1 MRIFNGVITI
11 TSSPQEISTKKWSF
25 DISFKSSDGFLIS
38 DIMVDDVV
46 FLNGYDI
53 NSDTSRFGRFVVK
66 AIEDSTTLGQKKLTV
81 ELTED
86 LEPGAVVYAP
96 YDGEEN
102 RVGLIGRMTSPSGF
116 TFLPTTADGIPEYSI
131 GKSRNIDFKT
141 RDTEFTKYVTKE
153 VQRNGGGASGGGS
166 GTDTT
171 KLPLT
176 GGTISG
182 DLTVENQTTLNKTR
196 IQAGDN
202 VINVTSNGIETTL
215 SGSNITDTKTV
226 SSDLAIDASESRVST
241 GRKVSYTNLMKGSEA
256 ERNTRTNAT
265 NEAVNKVEVK
275 SESGTAS
282 HVVNV
287 LGTTTNIQLNSQGTT
302 ASIELTAT
310 EGNVNLT
317 GKTVNVNGDL
327 KVTKPVTVS
336 ANVIGDKLF
345 SSSTDENFVDNQ
357 LVTKKAASALVTTAI
372 NEKLSGATLNGVS
385 RSDVEAML
393 SGYLTISTANTV
405 ISSALSGINPNNIM
419 QDVTHKFV
427 TTDQINE
434 WNNKQD
440 AIDVSTL
447 EKTAKKGLP
456 GGYVPLDDRGKILV
470 RYLDIP
476 QYNELQTPVPVIDE
490 EEYQRRLNGN
500 PISDKPGK
508 FMGDFPFSLFILTKG
523 KSENNPRAFKEW
535 RLMYIHR
542 ADADEVT
549 RGEADAEGQQLP
561 FEFEFYSNTSKL
573 VTWSGIDG
581 IPNTIVYKEADGKI
595 SESLLPDSVVTK
607 TGGKIAETLLPEIH
621 SEIQTIKGLQIDKYG
636 RVIGAA
642 N

>member
-86 LEPGAVVYAP
+86 LEPGAIVYAP

-166 GTDTT
+166 GVDTT

-226 SSDLAIDASESRVST
+226 SSDLAIDAYESRVST

-523 KSENNPRAFKEW
+523 KSETNPRAFKEW

-561 FEFEFYSNTSKL
+561 FEFELYSKTSKL

-595 SESLLPDSVVTK
+595 SESLLPDNVVTK
-607 TGGKIAETLLPEIH
+607 TGGKISETLLPEIH
-621 SEIQTIKGLQIDKYG
+621 SEIQTINGLQIDKYG

>member
-86 LEPGAVVYAP
+86 LEPGAIVYAP

-357 LVTKKAASALVTTAI
+357 LVTKKAASALVTSAI
-372 NEKLSGATLNGVS
+372 NEKLNGATLNGVS

-523 KSENNPRAFKEW
+523 KSETNPRAFKEW

-561 FEFEFYSNTSKL
+561 FEFEFYSKTSKL

-595 SESLLPDSVVTK
+595 SESLLPDNVVTK
-607 TGGKIAETLLPEIH
+607 TGGKIAEALLPEIH
-621 SEIQTIKGLQIDKYG
+621 SDIQTVNGMKFDKYG
-636 RVIGAA
+636 RYIGQA
-642 N
+642 

>member
-1 MRIFNGVITI
+1 MRTFNGVITI

-86 LEPGAVVYAP
+86 LEPGAIVYAP

-357 LVTKKAASALVTTAI
+357 LVTKKAASALVTSAI
-372 NEKLSGATLNGVS
+372 NEKLSGTTLNGVS

-523 KSENNPRAFKEW
+523 KSETNPRAFKEW

-561 FEFEFYSNTSKL
+561 FEFEFYSKTSKL
-573 VTWSGIDG
+573 VTWGGIDG
-581 IPNTIVYKEADGKI
+581 IPNTLVYKEVDGKI

-607 TGGKIAETLLPEIH
+607 TGGKISETLLPEIH
-621 SEIQTIKGLQIDKYG
+621 SDIQTVNGMKFDKYG
-636 RVIGAA
+636 RYIGQA
-642 N
+642 

>member
-86 LEPGAVVYAP
+86 LEPGAIVYAP

-141 RDTEFTKYVTKE
+141 RDAEFTKYVTKE

-166 GTDTT
+166 GVDTT
-171 KLPLT
+171 KLSLT

-302 ASIELTAT
+302 ASIELKAT

-327 KVTKPVTVS
+327 KVTKPVTVA

-357 LVTKKAASALVTTAI
+357 LVTKKAASALVTSAI

-523 KSENNPRAFKEW
+523 KSETNPRAFKEW

-561 FEFEFYSNTSKL
+561 FEFEFYSKTSKL

-595 SESLLPDSVVTK
+595 SESLLPDNVVTK
-607 TGGKIAETLLPEIH
+607 TGGKIAEALLPEIH
-621 SEIQTIKGLQIDKYG
+621 SDIQTVNGMKFDKYG
-636 RVIGAA
+636 RYIGQA
-642 N
+642 

>member
-86 LEPGAVVYAP
+86 LEPGAIVYAP

-153 VQRNGGGASGGGS
+153 VQRNGGGASGGVS
-166 GTDTT
+166 GVDTT

-327 KVTKPVTVS
+327 KVTKPVTVA

-357 LVTKKAASALVTTAI
+357 LVTKKAASALVTSAI

-523 KSENNPRAFKEW
+523 KSETNPRAFKEW

-561 FEFEFYSNTSKL
+561 FEFEFYSKTSKL

-581 IPNTIVYKEADGKI
+581 IPNTLVYKESDGKI
-595 SESLLPDSVVTK
+595 SESLLPDNVVTK
-607 TGGKIAETLLPEIH
+607 TGGKIAEALLPEIH
-621 SEIQTIKGLQIDKYG
+621 SDIQTVNGMKFDKYG
-636 RVIGAA
+636 RYIGQA
-642 N
+642 

>member
-46 FLNGYDI
+46 FINGYDI

-86 LEPGAVVYAP
+86 LEPGAIVYAP

-141 RDTEFTKYVTKE
+141 RDAEFTKYVTKE

-166 GTDTT
+166 GVDTT

-327 KVTKPVTVS
+327 KVTKPVTVA

-357 LVTKKAASALVTTAI
+357 LVTKKAASALVTSAI

-523 KSENNPRAFKEW
+523 KSETNPRAFKEW

-561 FEFEFYSNTSKL
+561 FEFEFYSKTSKL

-607 TGGKIAETLLPEIH
+607 TGGKISETLLPEIH
-621 SEIQTIKGLQIDKYG
+621 SEIQTINGLQIDKYG

>member
-86 LEPGAVVYAP
+86 LEPGAIVYAP

-166 GTDTT
+166 GVDTT

-357 LVTKKAASALVTTAI
+357 LVTKKAASSLVTSAI
-372 NEKLSGATLNGVS
+372 NEKLNGATLNGVS

-523 KSENNPRAFKEW
+523 KSETNPRAFKEW

-561 FEFEFYSNTSKL
+561 FEFEFYSKTSKL

-581 IPNTIVYKEADGKI
+581 IPNTLVYKESDGKI

-607 TGGKIAETLLPEIH
+607 TGGKIADALLPEIH
-621 SEIQTIKGLQIDKYG
+621 SDIQTVNGMKFDKYG
-636 RVIGAA
+636 RYIGQA
-642 N
+642 

>member
-1 MRIFNGVITI
+1 M
-11 TSSPQEISTKKWSF
+11 
-25 DISFKSSDGFLIS
+25 
-38 DIMVDDVV
+38 
-46 FLNGYDI
+46 
-53 NSDTSRFGRFVVK
+53 
-66 AIEDSTTLGQKKLTV
+66 A
-81 ELTED
+81 
-86 LEPGAVVYAP
+86 
-96 YDGEEN
+96 
-102 RVGLIGRMTSPSGF
+102 
-116 TFLPTTADGIPEYSI
+116 
-131 GKSRNIDFKT
+131 NIDFKT

-357 LVTKKAASALVTTAI
+357 LVTKKAASALVTSAI
-372 NEKLSGATLNGVS
+372 NEKLNGATLNGVS

-523 KSENNPRAFKEW
+523 KSETNPRAFKEW

-561 FEFEFYSNTSKL
+561 FEFEFYSKTSKL

-581 IPNTIVYKEADGKI
+581 IPNTLVYKESDGKI
-595 SESLLPDSVVTK
+595 SESLLPDNVVTK
-607 TGGKIAETLLPEIH
+607 TGGKIAEALLPEIH
-621 SEIQTIKGLQIDKYG
+621 RDIQTVNGMKFDKYG
-636 RVIGAA
+636 RYIGQA
-642 N
+642 

>member
-86 LEPGAVVYAP
+86 LEPGAIVYAP

-357 LVTKKAASALVTTAI
+357 LVTKKAASALVTSAI
-372 NEKLSGATLNGVS
+372 NEKLSGTTLNGVS

-523 KSENNPRAFKEW
+523 KSETNPRAFKEW

-561 FEFEFYSNTSKL
+561 FEFEFYSKTSKL
-573 VTWSGIDG
+573 VTWGGIDG
-581 IPNTIVYKEADGKI
+581 IPNTLVYKEVDGKI

-607 TGGKIAETLLPEIH
+607 TGGKISETLLPEIH
-621 SEIQTIKGLQIDKYG
+621 SDIQTVNGMKFDKYG
-636 RVIGAA
+636 RYIGQA
-642 N
+642 

>member
-86 LEPGAVVYAP
+86 LEPGAIVYAP

-357 LVTKKAASALVTTAI
+357 LVTKKAASALVASAI
-372 NEKLSGATLNGVS
+372 NEKLSGDTLNGVS

-523 KSENNPRAFKEW
+523 KSETNPRAFKEW

-542 ADADEVT
+542 ADADEVI

-561 FEFEFYSNTSKL
+561 FEFEFYSKTSKL

-595 SESLLPDSVVTK
+595 SESLLPDNVVTK
-607 TGGKIAETLLPEIH
+607 TGGKISETLLPEIH

>member
-86 LEPGAVVYAP
+86 LEPSAIVYAP

-141 RDTEFTKYVTKE
+141 RDAEFTKYVTKE

-166 GTDTT
+166 GVDTT

-202 VINVTSNGIETTL
+202 IINVTSNGIETTL

-275 SESGTAS
+275 SESGTAI

-357 LVTKKAASALVTTAI
+357 LVTKKAASALVTSAI
-372 NEKLSGATLNGVS
+372 NEKLNGATLNGVS

-440 AIDVSTL
+440 VIDVSTL
-447 EKTAKKGLP
+447 EKTVKKGLP
-456 GGYVPLDDRGKILV
+456 GGYVPLDDRGKINPMFI
-470 RYLDIP
+470 DIP
-476 QYNELQTPVPVIDE
+476 QYNDLLTPVP
-490 EEYQRRLNGN
+490 
-500 PISDKPGK
+500 
-508 FMGDFPFSLFILTKG
+508 
-523 KSENNPRAFKEW
+523 
-535 RLMYIHR
+535 
-542 ADADEVT
+542 
-549 RGEADAEGQQLP
+549 
-561 FEFEFYSNTSKL
+561 L
-573 VTWSGIDG
+573 VTEDMLTRELQNQKTGGGMKGSLVVCIPSDPSGI
-581 IPNTIVYKEADGKI
+581 NTPIEDNKLINWKFSFVYRAVQSDIDAGRATYLGEQIQVELGRYRDDCKIFKWKNILDVPQNIVYKEDNGKI
-595 SESLLPDSVVTK
+595 NDDVLPDNIVK
-607 TGGKIAETLLPEIH
+607 KAGNGKIADALLPEIH
-621 SEIQTIKGLQIDKYG
+621 SDIQTVNGMKFDKYG
-636 RVIGAA
+636 RYIGQA
-642 N
+642 

>member
-86 LEPGAVVYAP
+86 LEPSAIVYAP

-102 RVGLIGRMTSPSGF
+102 RVGLIGRMTSPFGF

-166 GTDTT
+166 GVDTT

-357 LVTKKAASALVTTAI
+357 LVTKKAASALVTSAI
-372 NEKLSGATLNGVS
+372 NEKLNGATLNGVS

-523 KSENNPRAFKEW
+523 KSETNPRAFKEW

-561 FEFEFYSNTSKL
+561 FEFEFYSKTSKL

-595 SESLLPDSVVTK
+595 SESLLPDNVVTK
-607 TGGKIAETLLPEIH
+607 TGGKIADALLPEIH
-621 SEIQTIKGLQIDKYG
+621 SDIQTVNGMKFDKYG
-636 RVIGAA
+636 RYIGQA
-642 N
+642 